1 MRKGVS
7 ILGNNDCLVFN
18 LEILKV
24 IIPFV
29 FIICQQESTNDKVT
43 RISDRVMHIENEME
57 RDRIALMSLQN
68 RAMNETL
75 QKCKDQTKEEIHEM
89 KLQMALYQV
98 EEIKQQVNR
107 PSLSILSFLSCKQ
120 ESHYHV
126 PSFIDPFF

>member
-1 MRKGVS
+1 M
-7 ILGNNDCLVFN
+7 
-18 LEILKV
+18 
-24 IIPFV
+24 
-29 FIICQQESTNDKVT
+29 T